1 MLVAPSN
8 IRSSVESRSLNCSA
22 TASVAESRLAGR
34 APALQRLPQ
43 AIRNAKREKRGQNC
57 EIGREM
63 RRETPVLADVAE
75 AAASNVES
83 ANFCGNRR
91 ERKGHNQHHQDRQR
105 AAIEK
110 SKNKRERAEDFQ
122 PRKIKRQR
130 DTDGPRQNFVI
141 IDVAGELN
149 RIDCFERSR
158 VNENAGQNKI
168 ENAPDD

>member
-57 EIGREM
+57 EIGGEM

-75 AAASNVES
+75 TATSNVES
-83 ANFCGNRR
+83 AKFRGSDGER
-91 ERKGHNQHHQDRQR
+91 EDHD
-105 AAIEK
+105 
-110 SKNKRERAEDFQ
+110 
-122 PRKIKRQR
+122 QR
-130 DTDGPRQNFVI
+130 D
-141 IDVAGELN
+141 
-149 RIDCFERSR
+149 
-158 VNENAGQNKI
+158 
-168 ENAPDD
+168 